1 MSYPVVAVN
10 CENEEICSN
19 IVNQLLAKLDKNYVG
34 CSTPQKKCEVE
45 IITKYY
51 KATIYIE
58 VVNGLKDLG
67 SAPHSYEGLIYYEEK
82 ISDQNIGHIEKYLS
96 NSSVS
101 VKILACSQLEE
112 RYFDKIMKVCI
123 DNDTELVD
131 LNSPEDEN
139 DEKQG
144 VDRIAEILE
153 THNWPNSI
161 TLKNSLNDDNQEPVP
176 FEELFA
182 KFAVMKATADKLEP
196 SQRKAFAES
205 VVAAFWTAA
214 GGPEDELYSCDE
226 DSD

>member
-1 MSYPVVAVN
+1 M
-10 CENEEICSN
+10 
-19 IVNQLLAKLDKNYVG
+19 
-34 CSTPQKKCEVE
+34 
-45 IITKYY
+45 
-51 KATIYIE
+51 
-58 VVNGLKDLG
+58 GLTDLG

-82 ISDQNIGHIEKYLS
+82 ISDQNIGQIEKYLS

-101 VKILACSQLEE
+101 IKILACSQLEE
-112 RYFDKIMKVCI
+112 RHFDKIMKVCI

-161 TLKNSLNDDNQEPVP
+161 ILKNSLNDDNPESVP

-205 VVAAFWTAA
+205 VCSSILDCSWWTR
-214 GGPEDELYSCDE
+214 G
-226 DSD
+226 